1 MLHVI
6 ILPTC
11 IYNFYKQSYNHLH
24 LYNEPCFCI
33 YSFTQCSP
41 FITHLIYNTDLDK
54 TPSCCGSQ
62 ISFIMELN
70 TGLDITRSCYGS
82 QISFMKEFYKGI
94 IGK

>member
-24 LYNEPCFCI
+24 MYNEPCFCI

-41 FITHLIYNTDLDK
+41 FITHLIYNADLDMDSVMLWFQK
-54 TPSCCGSQ
+54 FFYYGILQ
-62 ISFIMELN
+62 WNYRKMKWSFSYDSFVKLSLYN
-70 TGLDITRSCYGS
+70 TINL
-82 QISFMKEFYKGI
+82 
-94 IGK
+94 